1 MAKRNSK
8 SGWLLYCMIGVPW
21 FWWVKIGITHIGI
34 GALKRA
40 LSISQSFVGF
50 AFPIMILP
58 IPGAYHIEQRIHG
71 ILKPISCKFYKG
83 DGASEWFWAFA
94 AIFVLPIMLAIWGV
108 YLALIDRL
116 LGTSILTTVSTWFFD
131 VVFFLGEWIFGFIK
145 NA

>member
-1 MAKRNSK
+1 
-8 SGWLLYCMIGVPW
+8 MIGVPW

-40 LSISQSFVGF
+40 LSISQAFVGF

-58 IPGAYHIEQRIHG
+58 IPGAYYFEQVIHG
-71 ILKPISCKFYKG
+71 ILSPLSWRFYKG
-83 DGASEWFWAFA
+83 DGASEWFWVFA
-94 AIFVLPIMLAIWGV
+94 AIFVLPVMIAIWGV

-131 VVFFLGEWIFGFIK
+131 VVFFLGDCIFGFIT